1 MFSSFFNVCGFK
13 FGLVSFRLRSFLKQ
27 RKKAAQSKNKV
38 KKMLLFKTNYKG
50 GFIRVKHLSNLYW
63 VFVQFPNG
71 GSAQIHF
78 RSRAQAFKFVSFL
91 GVKTS
96 KDQQQINLFN

>member
-1 MFSSFFNVCGFK
+1 
-13 FGLVSFRLRSFLKQ
+13 
-27 RKKAAQSKNKV
+27 
-38 KKMLLFKTNYKG
+38 MLLFSSKYKG
-50 GFIRVKHLSNLYW
+50 GFIRVKHIRRIYW

-91 GVKTS
+91 GVKKS
-96 KDQQQINLFN
+96 KDQQQINLFINKGGS